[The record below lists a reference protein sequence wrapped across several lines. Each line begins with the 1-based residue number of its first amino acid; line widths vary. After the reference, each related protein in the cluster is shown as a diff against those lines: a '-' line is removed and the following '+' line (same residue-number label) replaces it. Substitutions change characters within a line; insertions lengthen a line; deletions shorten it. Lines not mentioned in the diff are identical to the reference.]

1 MSGADDIGGV
11 ADIQGLAHVVV
22 SDQYADAALFQM
34 ANDAFDVIHG
44 NRVNP
49 GERLIQQDEIRVGGQ
64 PAGNFGAA
72 YPGGLFLAQDGDNAP
87 AAQNFKLVRWDRI
100 AAALGL

>member
-1 MSGADDIGGV
+1 MVRDDDGIDLRVDRRGALDRGVQQVFRADVLV
-11 ADIQGLAHVVV
+11 ADQ
-22 SDQYADAALFQM
+22 F
-34 ANDAFDVIHG
+34 
-44 NRVNP
+44 
-49 GERLIQQDEIRVGGQ
+49 GQ
-64 PAGNFGAA
+64 TDGIEAVAGNFGAA